1 MGRVLF
7 DRGLHGAS
15 QLCMGHRP
23 DSQKSHCLLHM
34 SSSYLPAS
42 PALRQRLPLVD
53 AFKAVASQ
61 LIVLHHLAFYGPLSD
76 GTYLLA
82 PDLVAWFSQDARMA
96 VQVFLVVAGFLA
108 ARSLAPEAVLV
119 TPNPLAQLWQRYV
132 RVALPYIA
140 ALLVAMFCTELA
152 GHWMQHDSLP
162 NPPTVWQF
170 VSHVLLLQSVL
181 DVDSLSAGVWYVAI
195 DFQLFALMLL
205 LLWVASRGT
214 GAPSLRQRRL
224 TRALVWAVGLA
235 SLFYFNRDA
244 DWDDWA
250 VYFFGAYGL
259 GALAYWFS
267 QVPSLHARRWRMGG
281 LVLLTLLALTVD
293 FRARIALALTVAL
306 ILAWSLRKGW
316 LYTWPRSPVLAY
328 LGKISYSVFLLN
340 FPVALVVNAW
350 FTRYG
355 SADAWVQTAGVL
367 VAWLACNLAGA
378 AFYHFVEQKLS
389 RLGRTSVSQTA
400 PA

>member
-1 MGRVLF
+1 
-7 DRGLHGAS
+7 
-15 QLCMGHRP
+15 
-23 DSQKSHCLLHM
+23 M
-34 SSSYLPAS
+34 SSLLTPALPA
-42 PALRQRLPLVD
+42 PRQRLPLVD

-140 ALLVAMFCTELA
+140 ALLVAMACTKLA

-162 NPPTVWQF
+162 DPPTLWQF

-181 DVDSLSAGVWYVAI
+181 DVDALSAGVWYVAI
-195 DFQLFALMLL
+195 DFQLFALLLL
-205 LLWVASRGT
+205 LLWAARRWPD
-214 GAPSLRQRRL
+214 APSTRRRRL
-224 TRALVWAVGLA
+224 ARALVWGLGLA

-244 DWDDWA
+244 DWDNWA
-250 VYFFGAYGL
+250 LYFFGAYGL

-267 QVPSLHARRWRMGG
+267 QLPSGRARRWRMWA
-281 LVLLTLLALTVD
+281 LVLLTLLALVFD
-293 FRARIALALTVAL
+293 FRTRIAVALTVAL
-306 ILAWSLRKGW
+306 VLALSLRKGW
-316 LYTWPRSPVLAY
+316 LYSWPRSPVLAY

-355 SADAWVQTAGVL
+355 SDDVWVQSAGVL

-378 AFYHFVEQKLS
+378 VFYHLVEQKLS
-389 RLGRTSVSQTA
+389 RLGRPKTLRALPT
-400 PA
+400 

>member
-1 MGRVLF
+1 
-7 DRGLHGAS
+7 
-15 QLCMGHRP
+15 
-23 DSQKSHCLLHM
+23 M
-34 SSSYLPAS
+34 SSFHMPAS
-42 PALRQRLPLVD
+42 SALRQRLPLVD

-76 GTYLLA
+76 GAYLLA

-119 TPNPLAQLWQRYV
+119 SANPLAQLWQRYV

-140 ALLVAMFCTELA
+140 ALLVAIVCTKVA

-162 NPPTVWQF
+162 DPPTVKQF
-170 VSHVLLLQSVL
+170 VSHVLLLQGVL
-181 DVDSLSAGVWYVAI
+181 DVASLSAGVWYVAI
-195 DFQLFALMLL
+195 DFQLFALLLL
-205 LLWVASRGT
+205 LLWIARRGPN
-214 GAPSLRQRRL
+214 AASLRQRRL
-224 TRALVWAVGLA
+224 TRALVWLVGLA

-267 QVPSLHARRWRMGG
+267 QLSSLHARRWRMWG
-281 LVLLTLLALTVD
+281 LVLLTLLALAFD
-293 FRARIALALTVAL
+293 FRTRIALALAVAL
-306 ILAWSLRKGW
+306 VLAWSLRKGW
-316 LYTWPRSPVLAY
+316 LYTWPRNPVLAY

-355 SADAWVQTAGVL
+355 SANAWVQTAGVL

-378 AFYHFVEQKLS
+378 AFYHLVEQKLS
-389 RLGRTSVSQTA
+389 RLGRPRMPRGL

>member
-1 MGRVLF
+1 
-7 DRGLHGAS
+7 
-15 QLCMGHRP
+15 
-23 DSQKSHCLLHM
+23 M
-34 SSSYLPAS
+34 SAS
-42 PALRQRLPLVD
+42 PAPRQRLPLVD

-119 TPNPLAQLWQRYV
+119 RSNPLAQLWQRYV

-140 ALLVAMFCTELA
+140 ALLVAMACTKLA

-162 NPPTVWQF
+162 DPPTAWQF
-170 VSHVLLLQSVL
+170 VSHILLLQSVL

-195 DFQLFALMLL
+195 DFQLFALLLL
-205 LLWVASRGT
+205 LLWLANLQPD
-214 GAPSLRQRRL
+214 APSLRRRRL
-224 TRALVWAVGLA
+224 TRALVWVVGLA
-235 SLFYFNRDA
+235 SLFYFNRND
-244 DWDDWA
+244 DWDNWA

-267 QVPSLHARRWRMGG
+267 QLASVRARRWRMWG
-281 LVLLTLLALTVD
+281 LVLLTLLALVFD
-293 FRARIALALTVAL
+293 FRTRIALALLVAL
-306 ILAWSLRKGW
+306 VLAWSLRRGW
-316 LYTWPRSPVLAY
+316 LYTWPKSPVLAY
-328 LGKISYSVFLLN
+328 LGQISYSVFLLN

-350 FTRYG
+350 FTRY
-355 SADAWVQTAGVL
+355 AAPDVWVQTAGVL

-378 AFYHFVEQKLS
+378 AFYHLVEQKLS
-389 RLGRTSVSQTA
+389 RLGRSRATQTA
-400 PA
+400 HA

>member
-1 MGRVLF
+1 
-7 DRGLHGAS
+7 
-15 QLCMGHRP
+15 
-23 DSQKSHCLLHM
+23 M
-34 SSSYLPAS
+34 SSYRMAARPAS
-42 PALRQRLPLVD
+42 RQRLPLVD

-76 GTYLLA
+76 GAYLLA

-140 ALLVAMFCTELA
+140 ALLVAIACTDLA
-152 GHWMQHDSLP
+152 GRWMQHDSLP
-162 NPPTVWQF
+162 DPPTLWQF

-181 DVDSLSAGVWYVAI
+181 DMDSLSAGVWYVAI
-195 DFQLFALMLL
+195 DFQLFALLLL
-205 LLWVASRGT
+205 LLWAARRWPDG
-214 GAPSLRQRRL
+214 PSTQRRRL
-224 TRALVWAVGLA
+224 ARALVWGLGLA

-244 DWDDWA
+244 DWDNWA

-267 QVPSLHARRWRMGG
+267 QLPSGRARRWRMGA
-281 LVLLTLLALTVD
+281 LVLLTLLALVVE
-293 FRARIALALTVAL
+293 FRTRIALALTVAL
-306 ILAWSLRKGW
+306 VLAWSLRKGW
-316 LYTWPRSPVLAY
+316 LYSWPRSPVLAY

-350 FTRYG
+350 FTRHG
-355 SADAWVQTAGVL
+355 SDDVWVQSAGVL

-378 AFYHFVEQKLS
+378 AFYHLVEQKLS
-389 RLGRTSVSQTA
+389 RLGRPRAPQTLSA
-400 PA
+400 

>member
-1 MGRVLF
+1 ML
-7 DRGLHGAS
+7 
-15 QLCMGHRP
+15 
-23 DSQKSHCLLHM
+23 
-34 SSSYLPAS
+34 AS
-42 PALRQRLPLVD
+42 PAPRQRLPLVD

-82 PDLVAWFSQDARMA
+82 PDLVAWFSQHARMA

-108 ARSLAPEAVLV
+108 ARSLAPQAIL
-119 TPNPLAQLWQRYV
+119 TTANPLAQLWQRYV

-140 ALLVAMFCTELA
+140 ALLVAMVCTKLA
-152 GHWMQHDSLP
+152 GYWMQHDSLP
-162 NPPTVWQF
+162 DPPTVWQF

-195 DFQLFALMLL
+195 DFQLFALLLL
-205 LLWVASRGT
+205 LLWVARRWPD
-214 GAPSLRQRRL
+214 ASLLGRRRL

-250 VYFFGAYGL
+250 VYFFAAYSL

-267 QVPSLHARRWRMGG
+267 QMPSLHARRWRMWG
-281 LVLLTLLALTVD
+281 LVLLTMLALAFD
-293 FRARIALALTVAL
+293 FRTRIALALTVAL
-306 ILAWSLRKGW
+306 VLAWSLRKGW
-316 LYTWPRSPVLAY
+316 IYTWPQSSVLAY

-355 SADAWVQTAGVL
+355 AADAWVQTVGVL

-378 AFYHFVEQKLS
+378 AFYHLVEQKLS
-389 RLGRTSVSQTA
+389 RLGRPRASQA
-400 PA
+400 LPA